1 MQLRIGRLH
10 LPTRRPPTM
19 LCWRLEP
26 TLSTPRLSSV
36 PSSCPMPNF
45 QWVEFSTFARAM
57 LLRGLLRNCGDA
69 GAAITSPAWHSSYK
83 AAAATAGAVADRGMR
98 IASAP
103 QSPAPTPNPSSA
115 HVTADGGPAIEGI
128 PLAEYAA
135 RRRQLMGM
143 LPPNSVAVIP
153 AAPTV

>member
-1 MQLRIGRLH
+1 
-10 LPTRRPPTM
+10 
-19 LCWRLEP
+19 
-26 TLSTPRLSSV
+26 
-36 PSSCPMPNF
+36 
-45 QWVEFSTFARAM
+45 M
-57 LLRGLLRNCGDA
+57 LLRGLLRNCGGA
-69 GAAITSPAWHSSYK
+69 GAAIVSPAWHSSYK
-83 AAAATAGAVADRGMR
+83 AAAATAGAAVADRGMR

-103 QSPAPTPNPSSA
+103 HPPAPTPTPSSA